1 MTPSMQKTRMVCMTQ
16 SVKIVFAK
24 YFGDD
29 NDNDNRK
36 YMIFNLSP
44 KELWIDSNKYE
55 NFRQLIYNFRG
66 GRI

>member
-1 MTPSMQKTRMVCMTQ
+1 MTPSMQKTRTVCMSQ

-44 KELWIDSNKYE
+44 KELWIDGNKYE
-55 NFRQLIYNFRG
+55 NFRQLIYHFRG

>member
-1 MTPSMQKTRMVCMTQ
+1 MQKTRTVCMTQ

-44 KELWIDSNKYE
+44 KELWIDGNKYE

>member
-1 MTPSMQKTRMVCMTQ
+1 MQKTRTVCMTL
-16 SVKIVFAK
+16 SVKMVFAK

-55 NFRQLIYNFRG
+55 NFRQLIYHFRG

>member
-1 MTPSMQKTRMVCMTQ
+1 MQKTRTVCMTQ

-29 NDNDNRK
+29 NYNDNRK

-55 NFRQLIYNFRG
+55 NFRQLIYHFRG

>member
-1 MTPSMQKTRMVCMTQ
+1 MQKTRTVCMTQ

-55 NFRQLIYNFRG
+55 NFRQLIYNFIG

>member
-1 MTPSMQKTRMVCMTQ
+1 MQKTRTVCMSQ

-55 NFRQLIYNFRG
+55 NFRQLIYNFIG

>member
-55 NFRQLIYNFRG
+55 NFRQLIYHFRG

>member
-24 YFGDD
+24 YFGND
-29 NDNDNRK
+29 NNNDNRK

-55 NFRQLIYNFRG
+55 NFRQLIYHFRG

>member
-1 MTPSMQKTRMVCMTQ
+1 MTSSMQKTRTVCMSQ

-44 KELWIDSNKYE
+44 KELWIDGNKYE

>member
-1 MTPSMQKTRMVCMTQ
+1 MTPSMQKTRTVCMSQ

-44 KELWIDSNKYE
+44 KELWIDGNKYE

-66 GRI
+66 GCI

>member
-1 MTPSMQKTRMVCMTQ
+1 MQKTRTVCMSQ

-44 KELWIDSNKYE
+44 KELWIDGNKYE

>member
-44 KELWIDSNKYE
+44 KELWIDGNKYE

-66 GRI
+66 GLI

>member
-1 MTPSMQKTRMVCMTQ
+1 MTQ

-55 NFRQLIYNFRG
+55 NFRQLIYHFRG
-66 GRI
+66 RRI

>member
-1 MTPSMQKTRMVCMTQ
+1 MTL
-16 SVKIVFAK
+16 SVKMVFAK

-55 NFRQLIYNFRG
+55 NFRQLIYHFRG

>member
-29 NDNDNRK
+29 NNNDNRK

-55 NFRQLIYNFRG
+55 NFRQLIYHFRG

>member
-1 MTPSMQKTRMVCMTQ
+1 MSQ

-24 YFGDD
+24 YFEDD

>member
-1 MTPSMQKTRMVCMTQ
+1 MTQ

>member
-1 MTPSMQKTRMVCMTQ
+1 MTPSMQKSRMVCMTQ

-55 NFRQLIYNFRG
+55 NFRQLIYHFRG

>member
-24 YFGDD
+24 YFEDD
-29 NDNDNRK
+29 NDNDNSK

-44 KELWIDSNKYE
+44 KELLIDSNKYE
-55 NFRQLIYNFRG
+55 NFRQLIYHFRG

>member
-1 MTPSMQKTRMVCMTQ
+1 MTQ

-44 KELWIDSNKYE
+44 KELWIDSNKYK
-55 NFRQLIYNFRG
+55 NFRQLIYHFRG

>member
-1 MTPSMQKTRMVCMTQ
+1 MQKTRMVCMSQ

>member
-1 MTPSMQKTRMVCMTQ
+1 MTPSMQKTRTVCMTQ